1 MPLGAG
7 DCTLTWGGH
16 LEPGNC
22 LAIVTGEYWGEGALL
37 GQDTPKL
44 GPRQS
49 FGLQSHP
56 VLQLRPHHGAIQ
68 VGLGCSLLSFGA
80 QQWQGWL
87 HIRFDLFWAKQKVK
101 TETVAACQ
109 VGKLRHKEQAKT

>member
-1 MPLGAG
+1 M
-7 DCTLTWGGH
+7 
-16 LEPGNC
+16 
-22 LAIVTGEYWGEGALL
+22 
-37 GQDTPKL
+37 
-44 GPRQS
+44 
-49 FGLQSHP
+49 
-56 VLQLRPHHGAIQ
+56 
-68 VGLGCSLLSFGA
+68 SFGA